1 MINLIKNELIK
12 VFSKKSIYILAIVTI
27 IFMGLNVAIYK
38 FSESGDLN
46 ETLVSVVEENLHN
59 YDMKDPEELLWY
71 VEDLSNVEMNKLAS
85 KYEQGSWQKTMVF
98 TKAYDYIYSMNE
110 AKYIDKDD
118 NAYNECKNS
127 YDEFVSKI
135 NAGDWKVF
143 VLYEKELYEKELAMN
158 ESLLSGELEDKE
170 RLRIEKSIEKL
181 KYSIEGVNMRL
192 ERNIAPDVSF
202 LSSQVDR
209 YVSSASSFVDYDK
222 NEKNYVSRSELV
234 AKRDIESDMY
244 EAKYMVEHEISSK
257 NAFDAS
263 VLVCDEFSVAI
274 LFVIVAI
281 IIVASTIMAEEYSK
295 GTIKQLLIKPYSRGK
310 ILLSKYITCLMVFGI
325 FVLFYF
331 ILSVVAYGFVGSYS
345 DYLNPIVVYDF
356 VSSSIKEYNLIAY
369 CLLHLL
375 ALLPQYLIILS
386 LSFFASTIVANTS
399 VAMIISFISYFAGNI
414 INVLIEAN
422 NIKYLAWFPTMCWDL
437 TSYLFGGIS
446 SFQYSS
452 LGLSITVSLIVLL
465 VLIII
470 SFGLFKKKDIKN
482 I

>member
-12 VFSKKSIYILAIVTI
+12 VFSKKSIYILAIVTT

-98 TKAYDYIYSMNE
+98 TKAYDYIYRMNE

-118 NAYNECKNS
+118 IAYNECKNN

-244 EAKYMVEHEISSK
+244 ESKYMVEHEISSK

-263 VLVCDEFSVAI
+263 VLVRDEFSVAI

-356 VSSSIKEYNLIAY
+356 VSNSIKEYNLIVY

-399 VAMIISFISYFAGNI
+399 VAMIISFISYFAGSI

>member
-12 VFSKKSIYILAIVTI
+12 VFSKKSIYILAIVTT

-98 TKAYDYIYSMNE
+98 TKAYDYIYRMNE

-234 AKRDIESDMY
+234 AKRNIESDMY
-244 EAKYMVEHEISSK
+244 ESKYMVEHEISSK

-399 VAMIISFISYFAGNI
+399 VAMIISFISYFAGNV